1 SFRSQRSRR
10 GATSKRQCFVRPAPV
25 EPARLFPMADF
36 DARPLLVT
44 ETASVWDVA
53 CPGACKHRSDEEYVA
68 ATHLV
73 FPYRGVYV
81 HHVGRAE
88 TVAEANQV
96 VILNEDEPYRV
107 SHPFEG
113 GDACHS
119 IATSTAILLELAP
132 EHYLLTK
139 DRAAFNRSRLRVDTY
154 TQALAARLRHGLW
167 RGFMDTIEAE
177 SLTLTLIR
185 RALGERTS
193 HAPGGS
199 CGRQKLVDRA
209 KLVLASDLGRRWTLA
224 DIAAVVGVSP
234 VYLTQLFR
242 QVEGL
247 PLYRY
252 QLQRRLARALDR
264 LGKRVDLTELALDL
278 GFSSYSHF
286 SGAFKHSYGQTP
298 L

>member
-1 SFRSQRSRR
+1 
-10 GATSKRQCFVRPAPV
+10 
-25 EPARLFPMADF
+25 MADF
-36 DARPLLVT
+36 DARPLLMT
-44 ETASVWDVA
+44 QTASVWDVTCA
-53 CPGACKHRSDEEYVA
+53 GACKHRSDEECVA
-68 ATHLV
+68 GTHLV

-96 VILNEDEPYRV
+96 IILNEDEPYRV
-107 SHPFEG
+107 SHPLEG
-113 GDACHS
+113 GDACLS
-119 IATSTAILLELAP
+119 VATTTTVLLQLAP
-132 EHYLLTK
+132 EHYLLGK
-139 DRAAFNRSRLRVDTY
+139 DRAAFNRSRLRVDTH
-154 TQALAARLRHGLW
+154 TQALAARLRHGLL
-167 RGFMDTIEAE
+167 RGFMDAIEAE

-199 CGRQKLVDRA
+199 YGRQKLVDRV

-234 VYLTQLFR
+234 VYLTQLFQ

-264 LGKRVDLTELALDL
+264 LGERVDLTELALDL

-298 L
+298 LQFRRDARVR

>member
-1 SFRSQRSRR
+1 MARR
-10 GATSKRQCFVRPAPV
+10 FT
-25 EPARLFPMADF
+25 MADF
-36 DARPLLVT
+36 DAHPLLTTDTV
-44 ETASVWDVA
+44 AVWDVA
-53 CPGACKHRSDEEYVA
+53 CAGTCRHKSAEERVT

-96 VILNEDEPYRV
+96 VILNENEPYRV

-113 GDACHS
+113 GDACLS

-139 DRAAFNRSRLRVDTY
+139 DRAAFNRSRLRVDTH
-154 TQALAARLRHGLW
+154 TQALAARLRHALW
-167 RGFMDTIEAE
+167 RGFMDAIEAE

-224 DIAAVVGVSP
+224 DIAALVGVSP

-252 QLQRRLARALDR
+252 QLQRRLARALGPLCER
-264 LGKRVDLTELALDL
+264 RPLAEPPP
-278 GFSSYSHF
+278 
-286 SGAFKHSYGQTP
+286 A
-298 L
+298 

>member
-1 SFRSQRSRR
+1 
-10 GATSKRQCFVRPAPV
+10 
-25 EPARLFPMADF
+25 MADF
-36 DARPLLVT
+36 DSRPLLMT

-53 CPGACKHRSDEEYVA
+53 CSGACKHRSDEEHVA

-96 VILNEDEPYRV
+96 VILNADEPYRV

-113 GDACHS
+113 GDAS
-119 IATSTAILLELAP
+119 LSVASSPAVLLELAP
-132 EHYLLTK
+132 EQHLLTK
-139 DRAAFNRSRLRVDTY
+139 GRAAFNRSRLRVDTH
-154 TQALAARLRHGLW
+154 TQALAARLRHGLR
-167 RGFMDTIEAE
+167 RGVMDAIEAE
-177 SLTLTLIR
+177 SLTLALIR
-185 RALGERTS
+185 RTFGERTS

-199 CGRQKLVDRA
+199 YGRQKLVDRA
-209 KLVLASDLGRRWTLA
+209 KLVLASDVGRRWTLA

-234 VYLTQLFR
+234 VYLTQLFQ
-242 QVEGL
+242 QVEGM

-264 LGKRVDLTELALDL
+264 LGQRVDLTELALDL

-298 L
+298 LQFQRDAGVR

>member
-1 SFRSQRSRR
+1 MV
-10 GATSKRQCFVRPAPV
+10 A
-25 EPARLFPMADF
+25 AD
-36 DARPLLVT
+36 A
-44 ETASVWDVA
+44 A

-96 VILNEDEPYRV
+96 IILNEDEPYRV

-113 GDACHS
+113 GDACLS

-139 DRAAFNRSRLRVDTY
+139 DRAALNRSRLRVDAH

-167 RGFMDTIEAE
+167 RGFMDAIEAE

-199 CGRQKLVDRA
+199 YGRQKLVDRA

-234 VYLTQLFR
+234 VYLTQLFQ

-264 LGKRVDLTELALDL
+264 LGERVDLTELALDL

-298 L
+298 LEFQRDARIR